1 MRLPFPTLLTLTLL
15 TGGCA
20 LNPFGS
26 GNLAEYDL
34 VSIHGEQLPAAYVV
48 QPGTN
53 LTLVEVLS
61 SRIVLRDDRTG
72 EEKVTQRQ
80 PGGPVEDIT
89 NRLSFQNRGSRDPDH
104 LRLSGFRVLHRR
116 PPPDWTNDGQR
127 ARVRFRVGT
136 DPTGVFQAM
145 TPRA

>member
-26 GNLAEYDL
+26 GNLGEYDL
-34 VSIHGEQLPAAYVV
+34 VSIHGEQLPAAYIV

-72 EEKVTQRQ
+72 EEKVKQRQ
-80 PGGPVEDIT
+80 PGGRVEEIT
-89 NRLSFQNRGSRDPDH
+89 NRFSFQTEGAAIRITYDCPDFASCIAGPH
-104 LRLSGFRVLHRR
+104 LIGRTTDSGLVFDSALGRTPLVLTKR
-116 PPPDWTNDGQR
+116 
-127 ARVRFRVGT
+127 
-136 DPTGVFQAM
+136 
-145 TPRA
+145 